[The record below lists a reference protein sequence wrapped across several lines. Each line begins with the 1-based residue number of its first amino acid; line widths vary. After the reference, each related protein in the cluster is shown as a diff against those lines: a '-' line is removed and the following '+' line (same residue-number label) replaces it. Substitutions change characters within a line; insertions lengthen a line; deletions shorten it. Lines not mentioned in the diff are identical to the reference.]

1 MGNENL
7 LGINFVSKL
16 KNAKYYSSPFP
27 HWVIKNFFSVK
38 ELEKI
43 DKHFPSCQEIIDA
56 VPIRKNNKLIKT
68 QNSSYHIEFDELE
81 DSNKDLSVL
90 GSIANCWIS
99 QKQEVLEFLKNFDFA
114 INLDQLI
121 FDGNNVEVRGDFRAA
136 TPATISGTTQLGPH
150 LDSNFEILAGLIYLR
165 KNEDNTVGGDLDLYK
180 LKENA
185 PQKYASNSLRVPV
198 RYLDKLKTIK
208 YENNSAVFFV
218 SHPLAIHGV
227 TPRSVGI
234 YERRLINFSLELD
247 SSGSLKMYDS
257 NKIIDDSLAPKKKK
271 LSIYKRILRKL
282 GFNIQLKTHK
292 YGRYKWQKFEDL

>member
-1 MGNENL
+1 M
-7 LGINFVSKL
+7 K
-16 KNAKYYSSPFP
+16 
-27 HWVIKNFFSVK
+27 
-38 ELEKI
+38 
-43 DKHFPSCQEIIDA
+43 
-56 VPIRKNNKLIKT
+56 
-68 QNSSYHIEFDELE
+68 
-81 DSNKDLSVL
+81 
-90 GSIANCWIS
+90 
-99 QKQEVLEFLKNFDFA
+99 
-114 INLDQLI
+114 
-121 FDGNNVEVRGDFRAA
+121 
-136 TPATISGTTQLGPH
+136 
-150 LDSNFEILAGLIYLR
+150 IYLR

-292 YGRYKWQKFEDL
+292 YSRYKWQKFEDL